1 MQPKSDAESKDAK
14 AAMIDVAEK
23 LIVERGLDNVSMRDV
38 ATVAGQRNNSAVQYH
53 FGSRDGLIM
62 QILRRRLVALDTE
75 RQRRLA
81 VIDEMGL
88 GTDLSSL
95 VGVIFGPIVDL
106 LRNNPDA
113 NHYARFLQ
121 RVGPVMAPGIPET
134 GLRTSSDDVVV
145 RLIDSMSHL
154 PRRVAFERIDL
165 ATQMFTGALA
175 VYEDRRDAS
184 NTVVNS
190 RFEDVVAHL
199 YDMVEAALRAGIS
212 DGEPSLA
219 GDDFSGWG
227 PGIAGGGDPGS
238 GVANATETDIAGR

>member
-1 MQPKSDAESKDAK
+1 MSPKSDAAEAEQRDAK
-14 AAMIDVAEK
+14 AVLIDVAEK
-23 LIVERGLDNVSMRDV
+23 LIAERGLDNVSMRDV

-62 QILRRRLVALDTE
+62 QILRRRLVALDAE

-88 GTDLSSL
+88 GSDVSALI
-95 VGVIFGPIVDL
+95 GVVFGPIVDL

-113 NHYARFLQ
+113 KHYARFLQ
-121 RVGPVMAPGIPET
+121 RVGPVMAPGIPEVV
-134 GLRTSSDDVVV
+134 LRTASDDVVV

-199 YDMVEAALRAGIS
+199 YDMIEASLLAEVSVGEQALSAA
-212 DGEPSLA
+212 E
-219 GDDFSGWG
+219 
-227 PGIAGGGDPGS
+227 
-238 GVANATETDIAGR
+238 VADSHHLTAAEANGAAS